1 LWNILMADSLKKDT
15 KKMEERIDDIEKRME
30 QLLKKEK
37 NNLLAEVDDAVH
49 KKKLKMSNIDDEEW
63 FTSIAFVD
71 MIKRV

>member
-1 LWNILMADSLKKDT
+1 MADSLKKDT

-49 KKKLKMSNIDDEEW
+49 KKKLKMSNIDDEE
-63 FTSIAFVD
+63 
-71 MIKRV
+71 